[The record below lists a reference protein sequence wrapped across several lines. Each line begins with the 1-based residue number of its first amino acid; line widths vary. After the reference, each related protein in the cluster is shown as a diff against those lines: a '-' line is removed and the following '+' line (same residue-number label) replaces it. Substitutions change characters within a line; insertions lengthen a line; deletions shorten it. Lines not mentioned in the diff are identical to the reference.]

1 MRRWQLALV
10 VTSAIGACSSPSSVS
25 SAPPGVVFTYPVD
38 GQVDVP
44 TGANVLVTLSDPVDS
59 TALACKAN
67 GSTPT
72 GGFCLIG
79 PNGPVA
85 AMPSVSGDNL
95 TVSYAG
101 LTMDAGA
108 SYAIYVGADLAPTAQ
123 NLPSGPLAAFTTR
136 STRPKAAAPMLV
148 AINGGDPA
156 NPESFRPMLEATT
169 IELLFSEPLDPRSVV
184 LGAGAF
190 ELLDAT
196 NTEVPAAIY
205 SDGIHVAIDPTTDL
219 TAGASYTLRVGSQ
232 VKDESGQAMTAAT
245 ATLTPHDSLAGSTP
259 ITQMLRTR
267 GSGDPGTASSRLGV
281 TTNTMAVD
289 SPLIGSNSA
298 SFETSVLATE
308 LGDPNALGGPIAF
321 TIRRGQR
328 LSTTG
333 LTVALG
339 GQVPVGLST
348 GDIYIEL
355 LTDASGRLFRNP
367 HQDPSQ
373 SPDNQRAPLYAEMT
387 LDLAVFATDPNG
399 NATLAQTV
407 LGVQAFGV
415 VDATDG
421 VLDIETYAVMDLGLL
436 GVTSAPIN
444 LDLELITDASAT
456 PATDST
462 PPTLVATYPAQS
474 EDAAPI
480 DTGVELIFSEPIDL
494 AKLPAGSIKLENGSA
509 SVPAVLESHGSVV
522 VLRPASYLAR
532 NTQYTVDIANVA
544 DVAGNA
550 LAATTPIGFH
560 TEDLVNKNN
569 NPLSASAVHPGVACA
584 LTGGTAASPGRCS
597 GGGSGDDLYQPF
609 TLPADEP
616 IEVQFTQP
624 PEPASI
630 ALGTMCNA
638 GSVRVEQVDA
648 TGACVSTVP
657 GTLLVRDRSLSFVP
671 DEPWAVGTT
680 YRFTMISG
688 GNSSCD
694 AGEVCGVTDS
704 DAASWDPLSGM
715 QGNGEAGGPDL
726 AIPFTATA
734 AAGATYMMSGMSPYT
749 DLNGNGQVDTG
760 ESGNLSNFAAF
771 SIVSTSGVI
780 TSATFADPNC
790 IPSSPTDVDCMYL
803 SGGMPVEM
811 MPAATGCALPDGT
824 TAPACVPVQIDPESV
839 YATSISMN
847 AVAEGLF
854 TITTPTDTSI
864 MRLREP
870 TSGPVTGYIFDDGG
884 TAKLM
889 VALSLY
895 LDAPDLSITL
905 STHDLHSKPIALVL
919 EGPVTFLPDGRISIA
934 AANTADVPITINTST
949 DIAGSSKINLLMSKG
964 NMGLQIVSKP
974 LRGAP
979 P

>member
-1 MRRWQLALV
+1 MRWQLALV
-10 VTSAIGACSSPSSVS
+10 VTSAIGACSSSSS
-25 SAPPGVVFTYPVD
+25 TDTSAKPGVVFTYPVD

-44 TGANVLVTLSDPVDS
+44 TGANVLVTLSDPVDPTALMCKSSGS
-59 TALACKAN
+59 TA
-67 GSTPT
+67 T

-79 PNGPVA
+79 PNGPVS
-85 AMPSVSGDNL
+85 AMPSVSSDNL
-95 TVSYAG
+95 TVAYSG
-101 LTMDAGA
+101 LTMDEGA

-136 STRPKAAAPMLV
+136 STRPKAAAPTLL

-169 IELLFSEPLDPRSVV
+169 IELVFSEPLDPRTVV

-196 NTEVPAAIY
+196 STEVPAAIY

-219 TAGASYTLRVGSQ
+219 TAGASYTLHVGSQ
-232 VKDESGQAMTAAT
+232 VVDESGQAVMPVT
-245 ATLTPHDSLAGSTP
+245 ATLTPHDSLAGNAP
-259 ITQMLRTR
+259 IDQTLRTR
-267 GSGDPGTASSRLGV
+267 GSGDPGTTSSRFGV
-281 TTNTMAVD
+281 TTNTMAVS

-298 SFETSVLATE
+298 AVESSVLATE

-328 LSTTG
+328 LQTTG

-355 LTDASGRLFRNP
+355 LTDVTGRLYRNP

-373 SPDNQRAPLYAEMT
+373 SPDNQRSPIYADIT
-387 LDLAVFATDPNG
+387 FDLAIFATDPNG
-399 NATLAQTV
+399 NAALAQTV

-444 LDLELITDASAT
+444 LDLELISDVTAT
-456 PATDST
+456 PQTDST
-462 PPTLVATYPAQS
+462 PPTLVATYPAKS

-480 DTGVELIFSEPIDL
+480 DTGIELIFSEPIDL

-522 VLRPASYLAR
+522 VLRPTSYLAR
-532 NTQYTVDIANVA
+532 NTEYTVDIANVA
-544 DVAGNA
+544 DVAGNP
-550 LAATTPIGFH
+550 LATTTPIGFH

-569 NPLSASAVHPGVACA
+569 NPLTVSAVHPGAACA
-584 LTGGTAASPGRCS
+584 LTGGTSTSPGRCS

-624 PEPASI
+624 PVPTSI
-630 ALGTMCNA
+630 VLGTMCNA
-638 GSVRVEQVDA
+638 GSVRVEQVDD
-648 TGACVSTVP
+648 TGACISNVP
-657 GTLLVRDRSLSFVP
+657 GTLLVRDRSLAFVP
-671 DEPWAVGTT
+671 DVPWTTGTT

-704 DAASWDPLSGM
+704 DAANWDPLSTM
-715 QGNGEAGGPDL
+715 QGNGAAGGPDL

-734 AAGATYMMSGMSPYT
+734 AAGATYMMSSMLPYT

-790 IPSSPTDVDCMYL
+790 IPSSTVDVDCMYL

-811 MPAATGCALPDGT
+811 QPAATGCTLPDGT
-824 TAPACVPVQIDPESV
+824 TASACVPVTIDPESV

-864 MRLREP
+864 MRVRQP
-870 TSGPVTGYIFDDGG
+870 SSGPVTGYIFDDSG

-905 STHDLHSKPIALVL
+905 STHDLHSKPISLVL

-934 AANTADVPITINTST
+934 ASNTADVPITINTDT
-949 DIAGSSKINLLMSKG
+949 DLAGSSKINLLMSAG